1 MYDLM
6 IIGGGPAAIAA
17 GVYAGRKKIKTILIT
32 EALGGQSIVSDQ
44 IENWIG
50 TPKISGWE
58 LAQNLEKHLKEYKD
72 EVLVVEGERVVSV
85 ARREKTF
92 RATTE
97 RGAHFDARY
106 LLVAS
111 GSRRK
116 KLGVPGEKEY
126 DGKGVAYCSTCDAPL
141 FRGKDVAVVGGGNAG
156 AEAVIDL
163 LPYANSVK
171 LLVRSDAMKADA
183 VTRDAVL
190 ASPKVEVITNAQVQ
204 AIRGG
209 AFVESLEYLD
219 KLNNQVITLPVAGVF
234 VEIGA
239 IPNSEFVKE
248 LVTLN
253 ERGEIVVDH
262 RTFVAADG
270 IWAAGDVCD
279 SLYKQNNISAG
290 EGVTALLNIYDR
302 LVKGE

>member
-6 IIGGGPAAIAA
+6 IIGGGPAAVAA

-32 EALGGQSIVSDQ
+32 ESLGGQSVVSDR

-50 TPKISGWE
+50 TPKISGWD
-58 LAQNLEKHLKEYKD
+58 LSQNMSKHLKEYAD
-72 EVLVVEGERVVSV
+72 EVLVVEGERVTSV

-106 LLVAS
+106 VLIAS

-116 KLGVPGEKEY
+116 KLDIPGEKEF
-126 DGKGVAYCSTCDAPL
+126 DGKGVVYCSTCDAPL
-141 FRGKDVAVVGGGNAG
+141 FKGKDVVVVGGGNAG
-156 AEAVIDL
+156 AEAAIDL
-163 LPYANSVK
+163 LPYANTIK
-171 LLVRSDAMKADA
+171 ILVRSGGMKADT
-183 VTRDAVL
+183 VTQEAI
-190 ASPKVEVITNAQVQ
+190 AKSSKVEVITNALAQ
-204 AIRGG
+204 AIRGS
-209 AFVESLEYLD
+209 AFVERLEYLD
-219 KLNNQVITLPVAGVF
+219 KNTNQIQMLAVSGVF

-239 IPNSEFVKE
+239 IPNSEFVKD

-262 RTFVAADG
+262 RTFVAAEG

-290 EGVTALLNIYDR
+290 EGVSALLNIYER
-302 LVKGE
+302 LIKGE